1 MSKTNPANQPPPKG
15 EPKMSEVLLDFA
27 KPLLPDDATP
37 EEYHVA
43 IPMAA
48 AVWNACLQPDA
59 EREKL
64 RDEMAVK
71 FGHGDPHHMVF
82 FLNAFEAMLKQKREL
97 YPNLRRLIVDYEI
110 GLTDQGVTLNV
121 TSAPMVQPPPPKPA

>member
-1 MSKTNPANQPPPKG
+1 
-15 EPKMSEVLLDFA
+15 MSEVLLDFA

-48 AVWNACLQPDA
+48 AVWNACLQTDA

-64 RDEMAVK
+64 RDEMAVQ

-82 FLNAFEAMLKQKREL
+82 FLNAFEEMLKCQRET
-97 YPNLRRLIVDYEI
+97 YPDVQRVIVDYDVAM
-110 GLTDQGVTLNV
+110 TDQGVALNV
-121 TSAPMVQPPPPKPA
+121 TSTPLAKPKSG